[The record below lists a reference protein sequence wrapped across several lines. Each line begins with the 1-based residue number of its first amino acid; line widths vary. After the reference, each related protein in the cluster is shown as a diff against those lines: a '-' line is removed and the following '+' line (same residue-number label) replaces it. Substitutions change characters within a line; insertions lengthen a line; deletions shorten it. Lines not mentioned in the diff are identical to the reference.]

1 MLISEHQGQI
11 LTAPE
16 VAKMPRVSPQWVYG
30 HANGN
35 RKPHLP
41 SKKFGGARQFVLS
54 EVKVFV
60 EAYTEQEA
68 A

>member
-1 MLISEHQGQI
+1 MTQSEQI

-16 VAKMPRVSPQWVYG
+16 VAKLLRVSLQWVYA

-41 SKKFGGARQFVLS
+41 SKKFGGARRFVLR
-54 EVKVFV
+54 EVLAFV
-60 EAYTEQEA
+60 ESYTQQEA